1 MNTNIFKSIASI
13 MIGAGVSVFLS
24 IGTDGLMRAL
34 GVFPL
39 MPPMKDSLFV
49 LATVYRTL
57 FGAIGGYLT
66 ARIAPTKPM
75 MHAFVLGATGLV
87 ASIAGAIASWNKL
100 PELGPKWYPIV
111 LIVLAVPPALAGGWL
126 RVLQLSGQR
135 ETSPDEFST
144 D

>member
-1 MNTNIFKSIASI
+1 MY
-13 MIGAGVSVFLS
+13 GAGVSVFLS

-39 MPPMKDSLFV
+39 MPPMKYSFFA

-57 FGAIGGYLT
+57 FGVIGGYLT

-87 ASIAGAIASWNKL
+87 ASIAGAVASWNKL
-100 PELGPKWYPIV
+100 PELGPKRIASY
-111 LIVLAVPPALAGGWL
+111 
-126 RVLQLSGQR
+126 
-135 ETSPDEFST
+135 
-144 D
+144 